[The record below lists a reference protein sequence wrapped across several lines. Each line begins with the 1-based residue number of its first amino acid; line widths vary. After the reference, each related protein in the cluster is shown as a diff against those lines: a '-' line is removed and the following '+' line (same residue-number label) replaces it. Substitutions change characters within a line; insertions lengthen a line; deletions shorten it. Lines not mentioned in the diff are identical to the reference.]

1 MRTPLY
7 SKHKELG
14 ARFVEFAG
22 WEMPLEY
29 KSIVEE
35 VRAVRSS
42 CGLFD
47 VSHMGRLII
56 SDGFETLQKLTSR
69 DIAKLKEGK
78 VQYNLLLNEQGGVKD
93 DITLYRLSEREFFMC
108 VNAGNK
114 EKVKEWLLGW
124 GLSVRDMSQEWIQF
138 AIQGPRSQEVL
149 SKHLPV
155 GDIKYYHFKVFG
167 DMLLSR
173 TGYTGEDGFEVYAPV
188 EKGLELFMELSK
200 ECMPCGLGA
209 RDVLRIEAGMPL
221 YGHELSE
228 DITPFE
234 ANLDRYVSL
243 EKDFLGKDA
252 LLQRKVEKKLFGL
265 ELLQRGVP
273 REGYKVFYKD
283 MEIGYVSSGTYSPTL
298 QKGIALCFVRVD
310 HRIDGLEVDLQVR
323 DRRLPARLRSYP
335 FLAPQGG

>member
-7 SKHKELG
+7 SEHKELG

-56 SDGFETLQKLTSR
+56 SNGFETLQKLTSR
-69 DIAKLKEGK
+69 DIAKLKEGR

-114 EKVKEWLLGW
+114 EKVKEWLLSW
-124 GLSVRDMSQEWIQF
+124 GLSVRDMSQEWMQF

-149 SKHLPV
+149 SKYLPV
-155 GDIKYYHFKVFG
+155 EDIKYYHFKVFG

-243 EKDFLGKDA
+243 EKDFLGKDT
-252 LLQRKVEKKLFGL
+252 LLQKKVEKKLFGL

-273 REGYKVFYKD
+273 REDYKVFHKD
-283 MEIGYVSSGTYSPTL
+283 KEIGYVSSGTYSPTL
-298 QKGIALCFVRVD
+298 QKGIALCFVR
-310 HRIDGLEVDLQVR
+310 IDYRTEGLEVDLQVR

-335 FLAPQGG
+335 FLQKA